1 MNGAEPVLVKSAVV
15 KMLDLPYQD
24 VSPNI
29 PGDTSVT
36 SPPNFLLFL
45 QPSFFGQIDSA
56 YRGATL
62 A

>member
-15 KMLDLPYQD
+15 KMLDLPYHD

-36 SPPNFLLFL
+36 SPPNFLLF
-45 QPSFFGQIDSA
+45 PDH
-56 YRGATL
+56 RD
-62 A
+62 